1 MSLWFCSISL
11 TTFPVYHVFLQ
22 VDLSPSTECSE
33 HLFHPFKIAFAF
45 ELLLISY
52 LGLVYSGGTDK
63 MEPLEMK
70 TKKQV
75 VNSDETSDFPIS
87 HTNSK

>member
-1 MSLWFCSISL
+1 M
-11 TTFPVYHVFLQ
+11 
-22 VDLSPSTECSE
+22 DLSPSTESAK

-70 TKKQV
+70 TKK
-75 VNSDETSDFPIS
+75 TGCF
-87 HTNSK
+87 

>member
-1 MSLWFCSISL
+1 M
-11 TTFPVYHVFLQ
+11 
-22 VDLSPSTECSE
+22 DLSPSTECAK

-75 VNSDETSDFPIS
+75 VSDETSDFPIS

>member
-1 MSLWFCSISL
+1 
-11 TTFPVYHVFLQ
+11 
-22 VDLSPSTECSE
+22 
-33 HLFHPFKIAFAF
+33 
-45 ELLLISY
+45 
-52 LGLVYSGGTDK
+52 

-75 VNSDETSDFPIS
+75 VNSDKTSDFPIS

>member
-1 MSLWFCSISL
+1 
-11 TTFPVYHVFLQ
+11 
-22 VDLSPSTECSE
+22 
-33 HLFHPFKIAFAF
+33 
-45 ELLLISY
+45 
-52 LGLVYSGGTDK
+52 